1 MKSVALLS
9 AMMAILASNTA
20 RADELCSKLKRF
32 EISARA
38 NDGVG
43 PQWAD
48 IYWDVDDDAIFSAA
62 CVHHQM
68 AASNELC
75 GWLIDNMSK
84 EFSGLLPKRILECLR
99 VRDNPF
105 QAGTFPTRTTGFDTR
120 SGGRFV
126 VQTEGASKSIKPR
139 MRLVIFPDRRQS
151 DMATLPAM
159 TAYQDDAE

>member
-9 AMMAILASNTA
+9 AMIAILSCNTA
-20 RADELCSKLKRF
+20 KADELCAKLKGF
-32 EISARA
+32 EISARSD
-38 NDGVG
+38 NGTG

-48 IYWDVDDDAIFSAA
+48 VYWDVDDDAIFSAA

-99 VRDNPF
+99 VSDNPF
-105 QAGTFPTRTTGFDTR
+105 EARTFPTRTIGFDTQ

-126 VQTEGASKSIKPR
+126 VQTEGASELMKPR
-139 MRLVIFPDRRQS
+139 MRLVIFPNRRQA
-151 DMATLPAM
+151 DMAKLPAM